1 MTQEKL
7 IYRITGCDLRH
18 IQPYSV
24 IPYAFIKEHP
34 STYEVIPIILPS
46 QKNYEG
52 VDKWSKIVNRHTFQP
67 KRTTSNSEWFM
78 HVKKALV
85 KLIDNVDK
93 AILSVQSSFEEL
105 EDSSFINIRP
115 LSARLYYAK
124 FEKEVFTLNC
134 YRISKE
140 KPDSWYVERDKRI
153 INAQKGRYFRGPY
166 GTKVQTKEVPSGRA
180 YFYKRQSLPHNP
192 EKPFEQ
198 WTMPDLGILKSV
210 VEQYATDRIEWL
222 RGRKTLYINLLENGI
237 DGNLS
242 NALIALLQD

>member
-7 IYRITGCDLRH
+7 IYRVTGCDLRH
-18 IQPYSV
+18 IQPYSI
-24 IPYAFIKEHP
+24 IPYIFIKEHIK
-34 STYEVIPIILPS
+34 TYEVLPLIAP
-46 QKNYEG
+46 KTNNTER
-52 VDKWSKIVNRHTFQP
+52 KRNTFQP
-67 KRTTSNSEWFM
+67 KRTTSNSEWF
-78 HVKKALV
+78 KGIEKAIV
-85 KLIDNVDK
+85 KLIDNLDK

-153 INAQKGRYFRGPY
+153 ITAQKGRYFRGPY
-166 GTKVQTKEVPSGRA
+166 GTKVQRKEVPSGRA

-198 WTMPDLGILKSV
+198 WTMRDLGILKSL
-210 VEQYATDRIEWL
+210 VEQYAMNRIKWL